1 MTMQATATSPKTQ
14 VYPLFD
20 VFESEAEFLLV
31 ADLPG
36 VTRPNLELAVEQGE
50 LRLTA
55 QSEGVEYRRSFKL
68 GDDVDEASGVQEVT
82 RPLTVPDHIDLRPK
96 IGPPEVRVSRL
107 CHDGGPAA
115 PS

>member
-68 GDDVDEASGVQEVT
+68 GDDVDLDRIEAKLELGQLEIHLQKQAAS
-82 RPLTVPDHIDLRPK
+82 RMRK
-96 IGPPEVRVSRL
+96 IEIK
-107 CHDGGPAA
+107 
-115 PS
+115 

>member
-50 LRLTA
+50 LRMTA

-68 GDDVDEASGVQEVT
+68 GDDVDLDRIEAKLELGQLEIHLHKQAAS
-82 RPLTVPDHIDLRPK
+82 RMRK
-96 IGPPEVRVSRL
+96 IEIK
-107 CHDGGPAA
+107 
-115 PS
+115 